1 MNKLLPRE
9 NKIYKDIENFNEH
22 EINICVAYEFTIRNK
37 EVIELI
43 KNFLNLH
50 LENLLSNGDYKPIV
64 STDIFRDKTSRYYN
78 IYAIQLMD
86 KKCISVL
93 NLFLDYLG
101 IARDGCFSVLANK

>member
-43 KNFLNLH
+43 KNF
-50 LENLLSNGDYKPIV
+50 
-64 STDIFRDKTSRYYN
+64 
-78 IYAIQLMD
+78 
-86 KKCISVL
+86 ISKEF
-93 NLFLDYLG
+93 LF
-101 IARDGCFSVLANK
+101 

>member
-50 LENLLSNGDYKPIV
+50 LENLFQFFTTHKFFSFFDH
-64 STDIFRDKTSRYYN
+64 IF
-78 IYAIQLMD
+78 
-86 KKCISVL
+86 
-93 NLFLDYLG
+93 
-101 IARDGCFSVLANK
+101 